1 MPLSSA
7 RERLEEN
14 SKQLRSKFI
23 SKCQNITKTFKKIN
37 NKNQENSREQ
47 AKDPFFDVYQ
57 DIEGRN
63 NDDKNKIK
71 LIADWSR
78 QTPGLNVIGGTQL
91 RPARQDSS
99 EAILGADQNTFSN
112 EHDRRAN
119 ASSDSNLN
127 KFNKNDND
135 VPTYI

>member
-1 MPLSSA
+1 MNNFLIILKYPLIVPS
-7 RERLEEN
+7 L
-14 SKQLRSKFI
+14 
-23 SKCQNITKTFKKIN
+23 
-37 NKNQENSREQ
+37 
-47 AKDPFFDVYQ
+47 YQ

-99 EAILGADQNTFSN
+99 EAILGADQNTFSS
-112 EHDRRAN
+112 EHDRRAD
-119 ASSDSNLN
+119 AISDSNLN